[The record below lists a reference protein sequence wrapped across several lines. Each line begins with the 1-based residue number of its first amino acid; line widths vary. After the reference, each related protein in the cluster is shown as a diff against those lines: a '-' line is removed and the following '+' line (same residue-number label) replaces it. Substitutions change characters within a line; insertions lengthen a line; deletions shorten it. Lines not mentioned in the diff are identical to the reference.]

1 MSDAV
6 FEHHVVGVAETCGA
20 DVVHVHARSI
30 TQRIVDRLHGNGKIV
45 HVNDAAGAVE
55 LRRALESGADRVSTD
70 HVGLATEVI
79 RAADL

>member
-1 MSDAV
+1 MRCSSIMSSEWLRPPVLTWSTSMPA
-6 FEHHVVGVAETCGA
+6 AS
-20 DVVHVHARSI
+20 RSAF
-30 TQRIVDRLHGNGKIV
+30 VDRLHGHGKIV
-45 HVNDAAGAVE
+45 HANDAADAAE